1 MLRHLFVAKLHVLQ
15 NGISTDLFIKLSHSM
30 IQCTISLYFWGMN
43 QTSTSSLLH
52 QQPPV
57 ALHYVSSN
65 LFLPFHHRPHYF
77 HHHHHLLSDLPSSFV
92 GLQMVLLICWMFPL
106 VRDFLLLMLVH
117 PMIVRRCMC
126 VWNETLNIMLCE
138 RTTVKLE
145 TNMQTIGSISRA
157 LKIVSI

>member
-1 MLRHLFVAKLHVLQ
+1 
-15 NGISTDLFIKLSHSM
+15 
-30 IQCTISLYFWGMN
+30 
-43 QTSTSSLLH
+43 
-52 QQPPV
+52 
-57 ALHYVSSN
+57 
-65 LFLPFHHRPHYF
+65 
-77 HHHHHLLSDLPSSFV
+77 
-92 GLQMVLLICWMFPL
+92 MVLLICWMFPL